1 MYEFNDLFNMRSSFA
16 AKLEQYMELNNVTK
30 AALSKGAGISRP
42 TLDKILAA
50 DITNKVNFEKHV
62 EKILS
67 YLKITPD
74 FLMGKSPNNYN
85 KIRQILK
92 ALSFPAEKIALMT
105 GISVDRL
112 KEIESGSQASK
123 AELRDIAMCCSTSV
137 RGILG
142 TNYFDAPIAHLA
154 YSTQNDAFANMKGFW
169 GHVGIML
176 KNNKIPHWF
185 PISEDTR
192 NLIYNIIE
200 NGYFIIPCMNNKLLL
215 INSKGIDNVILLDE
229 ACDQPSYVEWD
240 YNVSNGEIPSVFYE
254 ALEDYEAEFIYDFD
268 DEDSNDMSD
277 KLKASMESIIEK
289 YNLTDDDIADILRGI
304 HVYYQSGNQ
313 LDFQTDI
320 QLDDNTVLTLQSI
333 YEFEIF
339 DDINKRM
346 LFYKENES
354 ELFVN
359 IENISMIELPLLLV
373 ENRICE
379 MQEEF
384 LNDIRSKD

>member
-1 MYEFNDLFNMRSSFA
+1 MYEINDLFNMRSSFA

-42 TLDKILAA
+42 TLDKILSA

-142 TNYFDAPIAHLA
+142 TNYFDAPIAQLA
-154 YSTQNDAFANMKGFW
+154 YSTQNEALANMKGFW

-176 KNNKIPHWF
+176 KNNKVPHWF

-192 NLIYNIIE
+192 NMIYNIIE
-200 NGYFIIPCMNNKLLL
+200 NKYLIIPCMNNKLLL
-215 INSKGIDNVILLDE
+215 INSKGIDNVILLGE

-346 LFYKENES
+346 LFYEENES

-384 LNDIRSKD
+384 LNDIRSKN